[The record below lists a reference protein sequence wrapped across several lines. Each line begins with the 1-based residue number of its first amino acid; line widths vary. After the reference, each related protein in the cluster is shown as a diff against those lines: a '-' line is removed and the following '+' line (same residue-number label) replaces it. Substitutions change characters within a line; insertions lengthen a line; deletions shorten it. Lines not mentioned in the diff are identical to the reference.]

1 MEEKEEKLSEIKL
14 AIDQLLNIDSKINRR
29 KKSEADKKK
38 ELFIGIINSI
48 EQVINRQSI
57 LYSDFKLD
65 MGDYDENFLEIIDA
79 LLVFSFGKDQTELI
93 QYFLWERL
101 APDGDGAYVEDAN
114 GNEVEIMD
122 ASMLWDILTSMT
134 IKNGKKK

>member
-114 GNEVEIMD
+114 GNEVEITD
-122 ASMLWDILTSMT
+122 ASILWDILTSMT

>member
-114 GNEVEIMD
+114 GNEVEITD

>member
-114 GNEVEIMD
+114 GNEVEITD
-122 ASMLWDILTSMT
+122 HLGS
-134 IKNGKKK
+134 